1 MGAKRPPVQSPVM
14 PPGTGR
20 PPNADDMTFGNII
33 HSTPEMI
40 DAKRA
45 KERRDLED
53 RLRAIGPDGDQQL
66 KSNLQKSIF
75 ESTPGSRRYTAKK
88 MAEAAQRRS
97 DFAAGKEGATFDA
110 KQYLANYKDLQE
122 AFGGDEQKARQH
134 YIDHGMK
141 EGRIDTKSGFDAGEY
156 LSNYKDLQEAFGD
169 DRSKALEHYYT
180 HGIKEGRSQKGGTN
194 PRPRPGEGSF
204 DAKQYLANY
213 ADLQKAFGDDE
224 QKARQ
229 HYLEYGIKENR
240 TDRNI
245 GTKTPKTPEIPPDL
259 DGRVYRGGSPGFYG
273 PERPDLGGIRKED
286 LVGGGDNR
294 VVVPNTPE
302 DLKNRD
308 SYKPEKKVI
317 DKSPEARQKF
327 LNSLTREEL
336 EQRSHQDR
344 RPVGRRRRPPTYER
358 PRPDESPIREIP
370 IKKETKPEITRE
382 FDPRGDAPFRPDE
395 AKMAR
400 DKFYETMFAKAEN
413 RKEQKSMRGEERKSR
428 RRSMRSEQRMRDN
441 ERGEVN
447 VGGEINVGR

>member
-1 MGAKRPPVQSPVM
+1 MGAKRPPVQRPVM
-14 PPGTGR
+14 PPDTGR
-20 PPNADDMTFGNII
+20 PPNADDMTFGPIMI
-33 HSTPEMI
+33 STPEMR

-53 RLRAIGPDGDQQL
+53 RLKAIGPDGDQQL
-66 KSNLQKSIF
+66 KRNLQKSIF

-88 MAEAAQRRS
+88 MAEAAQRRA

-122 AFGGDEQKARQH
+122 
-134 YIDHGMK
+134 
-141 EGRIDTKSGFDAGEY
+141 
-156 LSNYKDLQEAFGD
+156 
-169 DRSKALEHYYT
+169 
-180 HGIKEGRSQKGGTN
+180 
-194 PRPRPGEGSF
+194 
-204 DAKQYLANY
+204 
-213 ADLQKAFGDDE
+213 AFGDDE

-245 GTKTPKTPEIPPDL
+245 GTKTPKTPLPPKPPEVPPGLGARIPLPI
-259 DGRVYRGGSPGFYG
+259 V
-273 PERPDLGGIRKED
+273 RPYE
-286 LVGGGDNR
+286 
-294 VVVPNTPE
+294 PNPN
-302 DLKNRD
+302 DFN
-308 SYKPEKKVI
+308 I
-317 DKSPEARQKF
+317 
-327 LNSLTREEL
+327 
-336 EQRSHQDR
+336 DR
-344 RPVGRRRRPPTYER
+344 RPIVSRPRDPETGKPTLPDKKRDPKGGPREAHIDRRPIGRRRRPPTYDR

-370 IKKETKPEITRE
+370 IREEIKPEITRE
-382 FDPRGDAPFRPDE
+382 FDPKGDAPFRPDE

-413 RKEQKSMRGEERKSR
+413 KKEQKSMRREERKSR

>member
-1 MGAKRPPVQSPVM
+1 MGAKRPPVQRPVM
-14 PPGTGR
+14 PPDTGR
-20 PPNADDMTFGNII
+20 PPNADDMTFGPIMI
-33 HSTPEMI
+33 STPEMR

-53 RLRAIGPDGDQQL
+53 RLKAIGPDGDQQL
-66 KSNLQKSIF
+66 KRNLQKSIF

-88 MAEAAQRRS
+88 MAEAAQRRA

-122 AFGGDEQKARQH
+122 AFGDDEQKARQH

-180 HGIKEGRSQKGGTN
+180 HGIKEGRSQTGGIN
-194 PRPRPGEGSF
+194 PRSRPGEGSF

-213 ADLQKAFGDDE
+213 ADLQEAFGDDE

-245 GTKTPKTPEIPPDL
+245 GTKTPKTPLPPKPPEVPPGLGARIPLPI
-259 DGRVYRGGSPGFYG
+259 V
-273 PERPDLGGIRKED
+273 RPYE
-286 LVGGGDNR
+286 
-294 VVVPNTPE
+294 PNPN
-302 DLKNRD
+302 DFN
-308 SYKPEKKVI
+308 I
-317 DKSPEARQKF
+317 
-327 LNSLTREEL
+327 
-336 EQRSHQDR
+336 DR
-344 RPVGRRRRPPTYER
+344 RPIVSRPRDPETGKPTLPDKKRDPKGGPREAHIDRRPIGRRRRPPTYDR

-370 IKKETKPEITRE
+370 IREEIKPEITRE
-382 FDPRGDAPFRPDE
+382 FDPKGDAPFRPDE

-413 RKEQKSMRGEERKSR
+413 KKEQKSMRREERKSR

>member
-1 MGAKRPPVQSPVM
+1 MGAKRPPVQRPVM
-14 PPGTGR
+14 PPDTGR
-20 PPNADDMTFGNII
+20 PPNADDMTFNNIMI
-33 HSTPEMI
+33 STPEMI

-53 RLRAIGPDGDQQL
+53 RLKAIGPDGDQQL
-66 KSNLQKSIF
+66 RRNLQKSIF

-88 MAEAAQRRS
+88 MAEAAQRRA

-122 AFGGDEQKARQH
+122 AFGTEGETALNRAREH
-134 YIDHGMK
+134 YKRHGMK

-180 HGIKEGRSQKGGTN
+180 HGIKEGRSQKGGIN

-245 GTKTPKTPEIPPDL
+245 GTKTPTTPRPPEIPPDL
-259 DGRVYRGGSPGFYG
+259 GGRIPLPIVRPIVRPPTQPIGDTQPGEPAP
-273 PERPDLGGIRKED
+273 PERPIVSLPRD
-286 LVGGGDNR
+286 
-294 VVVPNTPE
+294 PE
-302 DLKNRD
+302 TGKPTLPDKKRD
-308 SYKPEKKVI
+308 PKGEPR
-317 DKSPEARQKF
+317 EA
-327 LNSLTREEL
+327 
-336 EQRSHQDR
+336 HIDR
-344 RPVGRRRRPPTYER
+344 RPVGRRRRPPSYDR

-413 RKEQKSMRGEERKSR
+413 KKEQKSMRREERKSR
-428 RRSMRSEQRMRDN
+428 RRSMRTEQRMRDN

>member
-141 EGRIDTKSGFDAGEY
+141 EGRIDTKSGFDAGQY

-213 ADLQKAFGDDE
+213 ADLQKAFGDDV

-245 GTKTPKTPEIPPDL
+245 GTKTPRIPKDLEGEIPYPIVRPPTQPIGDTQPGEPAPPSRPIVSLPRDPDTGKPTL
-259 DGRVYRGGSPGFYG
+259 PDKKRDPKGGP
-273 PERPDLGGIRKED
+273 R
-286 LVGGGDNR
+286 
-294 VVVPNTPE
+294 
-302 DLKNRD
+302 
-308 SYKPEKKVI
+308 
-317 DKSPEARQKF
+317 EA
-327 LNSLTREEL
+327 
-336 EQRSHQDR
+336 HIDR

-370 IKKETKPEITRE
+370 IREETKPEITRE

-413 RKEQKSMRGEERKSR
+413 KKEQKSMRGEERKSR